1 METKKMSNPID
12 IAKERS
18 PFNWAQIISLISGVA
33 FATWILSGI
42 YFEFK
47 THETEMNVLRK
58 RIEYIDSRID
68 KKFTPLNDQIKEL
81 QGYHK
86 K

>member
-1 METKKMSNPID
+1 MPNPLD

-18 PFNWAQIISLISGVA
+18 PFNWAQIVSLITGVA
-33 FATWILSGI
+33 FATWVLSGI

-47 THETEMNVLRK
+47 THESEMKVIRE

-68 KKFTPLNDQIKEL
+68 KKFNPISDQIKEL
-81 QGYHK
+81 QSYHK